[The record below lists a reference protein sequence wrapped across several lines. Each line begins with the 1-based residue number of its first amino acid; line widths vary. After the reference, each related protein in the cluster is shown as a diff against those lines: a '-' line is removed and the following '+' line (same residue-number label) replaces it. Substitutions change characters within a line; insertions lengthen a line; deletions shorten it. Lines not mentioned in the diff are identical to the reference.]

1 MVSKRVRRGNGAAT
15 IAVVPLYPALRPLL
29 FRLDP
34 ETSHGLGI
42 AALRAAGWVPGLNG
56 ALARRHLVDAAPLRQ
71 TLFGREIA
79 NPVGLAAGFDKNAEA
94 VRALPALGFGFAE
107 VGTVTPL
114 PQIGTPRPRLF
125 RYSPE
130 RSLQNALGFNNAGL
144 AAMRRRLE
152 RARPTPLPL
161 GVNLGKN
168 KATPSERALADYET
182 LMRGLH
188 DLADYLVV
196 NLSSPNTP
204 GLRDLQNEAFL
215 RALFQSAK
223 AITAKPVLVKIAP
236 DLEPAQA
243 VALSEA
249 AVDAGAAGVIAT
261 NTTIDYA
268 LLSGAKDFGG
278 LSGQVLKEKSFR
290 IFAAVARAL
299 FGRAVLISVG
309 GIDSGAEAYRRL
321 RAGASLVQVYTALV
335 YEGPGLPRRINE
347 ELLALMARDGAK
359 GMAEVVGADRR

>member
-1 MVSKRVRRGNGAAT
+1 M
-15 IAVVPLYPALRPLL
+15 PLYPALRPLL

-42 AALRAAGWVPGLNG
+42 AALHAAQALPG
-56 ALARRHLVDAAPLRQ
+56 ATAFLARRHLVNAPPLRQ
-71 TLFGREIA
+71 ALFGREIA

-114 PQIGTPRPRLF
+114 AQPGNPRPRLF
-125 RYSPE
+125 RHSPE
-130 RSLQNALGFNNAGL
+130 RSLQNALGFNNGGM

-152 RARPTPLPL
+152 RASPAPLAL

-168 KATPSERALADYET
+168 KATPPERALDDYGT
-182 LMRGLH
+182 LIRGLH

-204 GLRDLQNEAFL
+204 GLRDLQNEDFL
-215 RALFQSAK
+215 RALFGLAK
-223 AITAKPVLVKIAP
+223 GITAKPVLVKIAP
-236 DLEPAQA
+236 DLAPDQA
-243 VALSEA
+243 VALSEI

-268 LLSGAKDFGG
+268 LLPGARDFGG

-290 IFAAVARAL
+290 IFAAVAKAL
-299 FGRAVLISVG
+299 FGKAVLISVG

-335 YEGPGLPRRINE
+335 YEGPDLPRRINE

-359 GMAEVVGADRR
+359 GIAEVVGADRR